1 MKKLTCHCEN
11 VELEVNI
18 PEAGFPKLMRCNCS
32 LCKRKGAVMSPLPKE
47 NVKLVKG
54 QDSLKLYQYHTKV
67 AEHYFCS
74 NCGIY
79 THHKMRSNPNMYGI
93 IFCRTRQE
101 TTDITVSLRRDGYHV
116 DVLNGDLSQDQR
128 DRVMGQFRKKELQ
141 LLVATDVAARGLDV
155 DDISHIINFSIFLS
169 F

>member
-1 MKKLTCHCEN
+1 MKKLTCHCEK

-54 QDSLKLYQYHTKV
+54 QDILKLYQYHTKV

-79 THHKMRSNPNMYGI
+79 THHKMRSKPDTYGLNVGCI
-93 IFCRTRQE
+93 DEIDQFKLE
-101 TTDITVSLRRDGYHV
+101 NVGLNDGH
-116 DVLNGDLSQDQR
+116 NHPMDQN
-128 DRVMGQFRKKELQ
+128 K
-141 LLVATDVAARGLDV
+141 
-155 DDISHIINFSIFLS
+155 
-169 F
+169 

>member
-32 LCKRKGAVMSPLPKE
+32 LCKRKGAVMSPLLKE

-79 THHKMRSNPNMYGI
+79 THHKMRSNPNMIGVNVACIEGI
-93 IFCRTRQE
+93 NPFE
-101 TTDITVSLRRDGYHV
+101 LGDIAVNDGINHP
-116 DVLNGDLSQDQR
+116 LDQ
-128 DRVMGQFRKKELQ
+128 KK
-141 LLVATDVAARGLDV
+141 
-155 DDISHIINFSIFLS
+155 
-169 F
+169 

>member
-79 THHKMRSNPNMYGI
+79 THHKMRSNPNMIGVNVACIEGI
-93 IFCRTRQE
+93 NPFE
-101 TTDITVSLRRDGYHV
+101 LGDIAVNDGINHPL
-116 DVLNGDLSQDQR
+116 D
-128 DRVMGQFRKKELQ
+128 KKK
-141 LLVATDVAARGLDV
+141 
-155 DDISHIINFSIFLS
+155 
-169 F
+169 

>member
-1 MKKLTCHCEN
+1 MRKLTCHCEN

-32 LCKRKGAVMSPLPKE
+32 LCKRKGSVMSPLPKE

-79 THHKMRSNPNMYGI
+79 THHKMRSNPNMIGVNVACIEGI
-93 IFCRTRQE
+93 NPFE
-101 TTDITVSLRRDGYHV
+101 LGDIAVNDGINHP
-116 DVLNGDLSQDQR
+116 LDQ
-128 DRVMGQFRKKELQ
+128 KK
-141 LLVATDVAARGLDV
+141 
-155 DDISHIINFSIFLS
+155 
-169 F
+169 

>member
-79 THHKMRSNPNMYGI
+79 THHKMRSNPNMVGVNVACIEGI
-93 IFCRTRQE
+93 NPFE
-101 TTDITVSLRRDGYHV
+101 LGDIAVNDGINHP
-116 DVLNGDLSQDQR
+116 LDQ
-128 DRVMGQFRKKELQ
+128 KK
-141 LLVATDVAARGLDV
+141 
-155 DDISHIINFSIFLS
+155 
-169 F
+169 

>member
-93 IFCRTRQE
+93 NAACIE
-101 TTDITVSLRRDGYHV
+101 GV
-116 DVLNGDLSQDQR
+116 DPYKL
-128 DRVMGQFRKKELQ
+128 
-141 LLVATDVAARGLDV
+141 
-155 DDISHIINFSIFLS
+155 DDIEIFDGINHPLDKKN
-169 F
+169 